1 MTSSAIVPLKQ
12 KQKRRLYEPIV
23 IFKSLTEI
31 THEEGSLRGPDPPD
45 NPSPKTEE
53 QKFYCFLHSLAN
65 VCDNMKG
72 GKTVTSIALLE
83 DEDKFVYVF
92 GCNQVFGSGL
102 AAAERFL
109 YELLT
114 KLCGFYKL
122 KGDERISTRH
132 DVLKMIL
139 VFNLPRLDFYLRDFK
154 KHLDVCVECSEPD
167 NEAAEVR
174 RGLEALNHTIEGVV
188 FKGVSQNEYLESYNR
203 VLQALTTFLTPQT
216 KAFVD
221 ERAEIG
227 RSRGGRSFECW
238 SELRH
243 NLTRLRNYETVVG
256 VLIEA
261 EESWCELFQEV
272 EVIPVPSSKA
282 ENNPL
287 GKNSET
293 ASAIIGRMD
302 SDNTKID
309 RYRGLA
315 QELQTMHLDDR
326 IKTQCDKLSF
336 KPYVH
341 AEILVLE
348 WVLANSSRL
357 GLSFWRDWKYI
368 GSSKGACT
376 LCSYYFDAPGQ
387 HKGIRTRPSHGNLY
401 VNWRF
406 PDLFEADG
414 KKGRARRQ
422 AIYNSM
428 IERIRDDAFKTMES
442 RAYTGRKHDSSTHP
456 LMSVHHTDVQTDLGA
471 RELSDVDE
479 LGEQFERELSFSD
492 SLTTNSLGDS
502 ESDNEEG
509 GTSLL

>member
-53 QKFYCFLHSLAN
+53 QKFYCFLHGLAN

-83 DEDKFVYVF
+83 DEDKSVYVF

-114 KLCGFYKL
+114 TLCGFYKL
-122 KGDERISTRH
+122 KGDERISARH

-154 KHLDVCVECSEPD
+154 KQLNVCLECSEPD
-167 NEAAEVR
+167 NE
-174 RGLEALNHTIEGVV
+174 GL
-188 FKGVSQNEYLESYNR
+188 SPDLESYNR
-203 VLQALTTFLTPQT
+203 VLQALTTFLTPET
-216 KAFVD
+216 KTFVD
-221 ERAEIG
+221 ERAEMG
-227 RSRGGRSFECW
+227 RRQGGRSFECW

-243 NLTRLRNYETVVG
+243 NLTRLRNYEAVVDG
-256 VLIEA
+256 LIEA
-261 EESWCELFQEV
+261 EESWSGLFQEV

-309 RYRGLA
+309 RYRGMA

-326 IKTQCDKLSF
+326 IKTQCDKISF

-357 GLSFWRDWKYI
+357 GLSFFRDSKYI

-387 HKGIRTRPSHGNLY
+387 HKGIRTRSSHGNLY

-428 IERIRDDAFKTMES
+428 MERIRDDAFKTMES